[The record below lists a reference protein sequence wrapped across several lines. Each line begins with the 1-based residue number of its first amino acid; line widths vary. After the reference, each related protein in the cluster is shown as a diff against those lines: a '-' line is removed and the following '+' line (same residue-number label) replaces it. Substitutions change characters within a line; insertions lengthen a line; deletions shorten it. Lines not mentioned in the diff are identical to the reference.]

1 MVRRARK
8 LLFASF
14 WALGFLTLSLVYS
27 VIIGSA
33 SGPTVLVSIP
43 EVTLSGPLG
52 KLTLFGEVSLEG
64 LIRSSVASLPLVFAV
79 LIFAFLSVFLQP
91 HRLLRLG
98 HKFGFAKGFFG
109 NLAICL
115 SWPEN
120 VLLSARRMKVA
131 KRLRGLSSAG
141 RLTPAL
147 RASAQRARAIGLRF
161 ALIPKDAIPNSE
173 TAIRFINVEIAGLDM
188 GKINLQIAGGELAVI
203 TGPTGSGK
211 TTLLQAS
218 CGLAAEFYGRQV
230 TGEINVFGLAVKNNV
245 AELASLVSLVPQE
258 PRGYFLGERVAEELF
273 GVTEYYLGTQHL
285 LQLPI
290 RALSQAQVVFVAIT
304 RALNPLP
311 KALLLDEPFAALDPA
326 ASSQLVDLISDL
338 IEKGVTVVLAEHRI
352 REVSFLNPRFL
363 KLQAGLSE
371 GIWSPKFIVPE
382 TPLVQLNQHQVLRVS
397 FSELNRGGRLLGE
410 TAFAVQQGE
419 ILAVSGPNGSG
430 KTSLLEAIFFGPAK
444 RDIYGVT
451 LEAAARPDLIAL
463 VPENLEGFF
472 ISKTLR
478 DALKRADQVAKVL
491 PGFTES
497 IFKSILVTS
506 ELTPELLATEP
517 KKLSFG
523 TRLTLA
529 LAMQL
534 SHKPKVLLLDEPVK
548 GFDPVM
554 RANVAKVLRLIVQ
567 AGTSIIFTSQDS
579 QFVNAAA
586 DRELAIQGQELVEK
600 TLGG

>member
-1 MVRRARK
+1 MVRSARK
-8 LLFASF
+8 FLFASF
-14 WALGFLTLSLVYS
+14 WALGFLLLSLVYS
-27 VIIGSA
+27 VIIGA
-33 SGPTVLVSIP
+33 AGGPTVLVSIP

-64 LIRSSVASLPLVFAV
+64 LIKSSVASLPIVLAV
-79 LIFAFLSVFLQP
+79 LIFAILSVFLRP
-91 HRLLRLG
+91 HLLLGLG
-98 HKFGFAKGFFG
+98 HKFGFAKGFFS
-109 NLAICL
+109 NLAIVL

-120 VLLSARRMKVA
+120 VSLSARRMKVA
-131 KRLRGLSSAG
+131 RSLRGASSGG

-147 RASAQRARAIGLRF
+147 RAAAQKAKATRLRF
-161 ALIPKDAIPNSE
+161 ALIPKNVIPNSE
-173 TAIRFINVEIAGLDM
+173 TAIQFINVEIAGLEM
-188 GKINLQIAGGELAVI
+188 GKMNLQIAGGELVVI

-218 CGLAAEFYGRQV
+218 CGLSANFYGRQV
-230 TGEINVFGLAVKNNV
+230 NGEIKVFGLVVNKNM
-245 AELASLVSLVPQE
+245 AELASLISYVPQE
-258 PRGYFLGERVAEELF
+258 PRGSFLGERVGEELF
-273 GVTEYYLGTQHL
+273 GVTEHYLGTQHL
-285 LQLPI
+285 LELPI
-290 RALSQAQVVFVAIT
+290 SALSQAEVVFVAIT

-326 ASSQLVDLISDL
+326 ASSQLIDLISDL

-363 KLQAGLSE
+363 KLQVGLEE

-382 TPLVQLNQHQVLRVS
+382 IPLVQLNQHQVLRVS
-397 FSELNRGGRLLGE
+397 FNELNRGGRLLGE
-410 TAFAVQQGE
+410 TTFAVQQGE
-419 ILAVSGPNGSG
+419 ILAVSGANGSG

-478 DALKRADQVAKVL
+478 DTFKRADQLANVL
-491 PGFTES
+491 PGCTEGT
-497 IFKSILVTS
+497 FRSILVTS
-506 ELTPELLATEP
+506 ELTPELLATDP

-529 LAMQL
+529 IAMQL

-579 QFVNAAA
+579 QFVNFAA
-586 DRELAIQGQELVEK
+586 DRELAIRGQELVEK